1 VSIYAFEVCIMLPI
15 LFKCICKSYPVA
27 FICILTSPKMG
38 FSHIYYYYMQT
49 SPLYTPPIYLCH
61 VCIYLRVHTYSI
73 FLHPFLTVLIVCR
86 WIDSSTAYISEDIRR
101 DFHQVVVNMINDRYD
116 SIICRITIIV
126 YIKVY
131 LFHTLMITSHLY
143 FCHCCCSYRTTL
155 CLQHSPEHI
164 GIGAIFL
171 ATLYMSL
178 QPLNA
183 RSKDATWFEILDSDI
198 EEEDLKSK

>member
-1 VSIYAFEVCIMLPI
+1 
-15 LFKCICKSYPVA
+15 
-27 FICILTSPKMG
+27 MG
-38 FSHIYYYYMQT
+38 FSHIYYYYMHT
-49 SPLYTPPIYLCH
+49 SPLYTPPTYTYLVMYISTCTY
-61 VCIYLRVHTYSI
+61 IHTYYI

-86 WIDSSTAYISEDIRR
+86 WIDWFVHSLHLGRHPSRFPSGGGQYDQWQVRFNYMSYISKFI
-101 DFHQVVVNMINDRYD
+101 
-116 SIICRITIIV
+116 
-126 YIKVY
+126 Y
-131 LFHTLMITSHLY
+131 LPIFHTLMITLHFPFLY
-143 FCHCCCSYRTTL
+143 SVGWCCCSYRTTL

-198 EEEDLKSK
+198 EEEDLKSKLLVG